1 MNSYKGDMSPEVLC
15 SHMSNLCKNY
25 DPDAADAINAMYGS
39 YVKGEDVEVTTASRL
54 FAQSTF
60 TKQSVKNMKDKETS
74 SKKQIL
80 WGYTSVLYFGQS
92 SKE

>member
-1 MNSYKGDMSPEVLC
+1 MN
-15 SHMSNLCKNY
+15 NLCKIY

-60 TKQSVKNMKDKETS
+60 TKYTYQRFRRTERDT
-74 SKKQIL
+74 KKRIL
-80 WGYTSVLYFGQS
+80 NGYASADHVRQHARGMGS
-92 SKE
+92 I